1 MEYTKQR
8 ILTAVRVILFL
19 FFCGLVMHGQRSVSY
34 ANLGEM
40 AAGLVGML
48 VIIWD
53 YNRRNRRGDRNG

>member
-40 AAGLVGML
+40 AVGIAGML

-53 YNRRNRRGDRNG
+53 YNRRNR

>member
-19 FFCGLVMHGQRSVSY
+19 FFCGLVMHGQRGISY
-34 ANLGEM
+34 ANLGETVVGM
-40 AAGLVGML
+40 AGML

-53 YNRRNRRGDRNG
+53 YNRRNR

>member
-19 FFCGLVMHGQRSVSY
+19 FFRGLVMHGQRSVSY

-40 AAGLVGML
+40 AAGIVGML

-53 YNRRNRRGDRNG
+53 YNRRNR

>member
-8 ILTAVRVILFL
+8 ILTAVRVILLL

-53 YNRRNRRGDRNG
+53 YNRRNR

>member
-19 FFCGLVMHGQRSVSY
+19 FFFGLVMHGQRSVSY

-40 AAGLVGML
+40 AAGIVGML

-53 YNRRNRRGDRNG
+53 YNRRNR

>member
-19 FFCGLVMHGQRSVSY
+19 FFGGLVMHGQRSVSY

-53 YNRRNRRGDRNG
+53 YNRRNR

>member
-40 AAGLVGML
+40 AAGIAGML

-53 YNRRNRRGDRNG
+53 YNRRNR

>member
-19 FFCGLVMHGQRSVSY
+19 FFCGLVMPGQRSVSY

-53 YNRRNRRGDRNG
+53 YNRRNR

>member
-40 AAGLVGML
+40 AAGDCGHARHHLGL
-48 VIIWD
+48 QPKKSL
-53 YNRRNRRGDRNG
+53 R

>member
-19 FFCGLVMHGQRSVSY
+19 FFCGLVMHGQRSVSC

-53 YNRRNRRGDRNG
+53 YNRRNR

>member
-34 ANLGEM
+34 DNLGEM
-40 AAGLVGML
+40 AAGIVGML

-53 YNRRNRRGDRNG
+53 YNRRNR

>member
-8 ILTAVRVILFL
+8 ILTAVSVILFML
-19 FFCGLVMHGQRSVSY
+19 FCGLVMHGQRSVSY

-53 YNRRNRRGDRNG
+53 YNRRNR

>member
-48 VIIWD
+48 RTSSGITTEEIVEVT
-53 YNRRNRRGDRNG
+53 

>member
-1 MEYTKQR
+1 MEYTKQHL
-8 ILTAVRVILFL
+8 LTAVRVILFL
-19 FFCGLVMHGQRSVSY
+19 LFCGLVMHGQRSVSY

-53 YNRRNRRGDRNG
+53 YNRRNR

>member
-34 ANLGEM
+34 TNLGEM

-53 YNRRNRRGDRNG
+53 YNRRNR

>member
-8 ILTAVRVILFL
+8 ILTAMRVILFL
-19 FFCGLVMHGQRSVSY
+19 FFCGLVMHGQRGISY

-40 AAGLVGML
+40 VVGMAGML

-53 YNRRNRRGDRNG
+53 YNRRNR

>member
-8 ILTAVRVILFL
+8 ILTAVRAILFL

-53 YNRRNRRGDRNG
+53 YNRRNR

>member
-8 ILTAVRVILFL
+8 IRVILFL

-53 YNRRNRRGDRNG
+53 YNRRNR

>member
-40 AAGLVGML
+40 AAGLWACSSSSG
-48 VIIWD
+48 ITTEG
-53 YNRRNRRGDRNG
+53 NR

>member
-19 FFCGLVMHGQRSVSY
+19 FFCGLVMHGQRGISY

-40 AAGLVGML
+40 AVGNIGML
-48 VIIWD
+48 AVIWD
-53 YNRRNRRGDRNG
+53 YNRRNR

>member
-53 YNRRNRRGDRNG
+53 YNRRNRLGDLNG

>member
-19 FFCGLVMHGQRSVSY
+19 IFCGLVMHGQRSVSY

-53 YNRRNRRGDRNG
+53 YNRRNR

>member
-40 AAGLVGML
+40 AAGFVGML

-53 YNRRNRRGDRNG
+53 YNRRNR

>member
-40 AAGLVGML
+40 AAGIVGML

-53 YNRRNRRGDRNG
+53 NNRRNR